1 MPPFEAPPDQV
12 GGRTS
17 LARILIPVQH
27 PIALPLRGDE
37 TLAGVLIR
45 LHQRRDLVQGAL
57 VLGLDLNAGDD
68 ELAAVRVDVS
78 NERQRGIDSIAERFG
93 GIFERHC
100 RRGHKPVERLVV
112 DPLSNR
118 RAV

>member
-1 MPPFEAPPDQV
+1 MTTRCRHPKVRAEGAPRSENATLRGSPRSSRGSHLRV
-12 GGRTS
+12 T
-17 LARILIPVQH
+17 LARILIPVSH

-57 VLGLDLNAGDD
+57 VLGLDQHAGDD

-78 NERQRGIDSIAERFG
+78 NERQRGIDSIA
-93 GIFERHC
+93 
-100 RRGHKPVERLVV
+100 
-112 DPLSNR
+112 
-118 RAV
+118 